1 MGLSLK
7 ESPFF
12 LISGVMAEK
21 KDFDGKWLAIGVAS
35 GVALGAALS
44 NIPLGLCIGV
54 GIGGFATLVEQ
65 KKNKN
70 KEEK

>member
-1 MGLSLK
+1 
-7 ESPFF
+7 
-12 LISGVMAEK
+12 MAEEK
-21 KDFDGKWLAIGVAS
+21 KDFQGKWVAIGTAI

-65 KKNKN
+65 KKNEN

>member
-1 MGLSLK
+1 
-7 ESPFF
+7 
-12 LISGVMAEK
+12 MAEEK
-21 KDFDGKWLAIGVAS
+21 MDFQGKWVAIGTAIGVAI
-35 GVALGAALS
+35 GAAIG

-54 GIGGFATLVEQ
+54 GLGGAVTLAEQ